1 MAPKLLQFIQKL
13 FRNNWKQEY
22 ANTLTHQRKSNCV
35 LKSVSSKSSLSSGSA
50 CSIAPRHA
58 CSMDSINFE
67 FRTGINEADLC
78 CVRKCC
84 EKCFCEEGEA
94 LAANMRRK
102 CRRKARREEM
112 AKKILEKKRQSQC
125 SCNNTGSSGSLD
137 SACDVTSASSC
148 EDADCR
154 FRESGG
160 SISVGTFAHI
170 HATACSSTTEY
181 DTLTPKYENVP
192 EGKTVEESP
201 YDFIP
206 ARPPRAVTEPRYENV
221 LTVNCIDTCVFRQIS
236 SLMDSTPS
244 QAQVCFLPFETSL
257 L

>member
-22 ANTLTHQRKSNCV
+22 SNTLTRHRKSNCV
-35 LKSVSSKSSLSSGSA
+35 LKSVSSKSSLSSASG

-102 CRRKARREEM
+102 CRRKAR
-112 AKKILEKKRQSQC
+112 KLKILEKKRECHC
-125 SCNNTGSSGSLD
+125 SGSSASLD

-148 EDADCR
+148 DDADCR
-154 FRESGG
+154 FRESSVGT

-170 HATACSSTTEY
+170 HANACSSTTDY
-181 DTLTPKYENVP
+181 DTITPKYENVP
-192 EGKTVEESP
+192 ESIEESP
-201 YDFIP
+201 YDFVP

-221 LTVNCIDTCVFRQIS
+221 LTINCIDTCVFRQIS
-236 SLMDSTPS
+236 SLMDAAKS
-244 QAQVCFLPFETSL
+244 QEQVC
-257 L
+257 